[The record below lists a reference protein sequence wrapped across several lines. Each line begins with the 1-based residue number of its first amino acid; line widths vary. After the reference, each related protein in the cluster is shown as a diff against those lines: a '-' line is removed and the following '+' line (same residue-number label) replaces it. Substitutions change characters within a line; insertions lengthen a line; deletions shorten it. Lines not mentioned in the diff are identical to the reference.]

1 MNRFLL
7 AAVVA
12 LAYVAARQSPLVPS
26 VPVVVP
32 DSSLSAVVSTMSS
45 QDRLA
50 LREAYAALST
60 AVAEDTSTE
69 PIFIDIAA
77 VRRAHRA
84 ALHMVWKGVMGNNAG
99 KYPGLREKLEEQFA
113 QKIGDDDVI
122 VNPTIRATVAQAF
135 SEISAAF

>member
-12 LAYVAARQSPLVPS
+12 LAYVAVRQSPLVPT

-32 DSSLSAVVSTMSS
+32 DSSLSAVVATMSS

-50 LREAYAALST
+50 MREAYAALST
-60 AVAEDTSTE
+60 AVQEDTSTE
-69 PIFIDIAA
+69 PIFPDIAA

-99 KYPGLREKLEEQFA
+99 KYPGLREKLEEQFV